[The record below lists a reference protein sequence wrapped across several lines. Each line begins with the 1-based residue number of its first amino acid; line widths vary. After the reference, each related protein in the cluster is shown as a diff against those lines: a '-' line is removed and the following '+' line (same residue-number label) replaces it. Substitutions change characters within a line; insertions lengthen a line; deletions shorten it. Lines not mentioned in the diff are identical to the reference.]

1 VGIRAMSNL
10 DAMDALHVYPSRAA
24 ALVGL
29 MSHGEPVGAYVGGP
43 PLRGI
48 HAEMLY
54 IHGSARHWEE
64 PRAHA
69 WLTENAMTRLVDANP
84 ARIVWV
90 GDP

>member
-1 VGIRAMSNL
+1 MGIQGMSDMYSLN
-10 DAMDALHVYPSRAA
+10 VYPSRAA

-29 MSHGEPVGAYVGGP
+29 MIHGEPVGAYVGGP
-43 PLRGI
+43 ALTGVQ
-48 HAEMLY
+48 AEMLY

-69 WLTENAMTRLVDANP
+69 WLKEQALTRLVDANP